1 MKKHIINFLKDES
14 GATMVEYAI
23 LVALISVASIVIIAT
38 LGGQINDA
46 FTAVSTTLNANLPA
60 PAP

>member
-1 MKKHIINFLKDES
+1 MGMIKKFFNDES

-23 LVALISVASIVIIAT
+23 LVALIAVAAIVIIGV

-46 FTAVSTTLNANLPA
+46 FTAVSNQLAAQVGTGG
-60 PAP
+60 